1 MKGFLQLLGNR
12 LMARLEPAI
21 ARYMHHQACAF
32 ARCALPFAPLDHRLD
47 TGPPAGPAPLRFT
60 FRTRPRLGWF
70 HFLCRCR

>member
-1 MKGFLQLLGNR
+1 MIGFLQQLRNR
-12 LMARLEPAI
+12 LMSHLEPAA

-32 ARCALPFAPLDHRLD
+32 AHRELPAAPLEHQAD
-47 TGPPAGPAPLRFT
+47 AGPSGPGPLRFT